1 MFPFGFG
8 APLQSST
15 RLPLEDRGPLRTLF
29 LLSNMPVGGAEVLL
43 SNLMDRF
50 DPDRIQPE
58 FACLKDLGELG
69 EEMAV
74 RFKAT
79 SRLIKGKYD
88 VAVVRRL
95 ASLMVRHRID
105 AVVTVGAGDKM
116 FWGRIAAKVANV
128 PVILSAL
135 HSTGWPDGVG
145 KLNRML
151 TSWTDG
157 FIAVASEHGRF
168 LREFEKFPAD
178 KVFVIPNGV
187 DTQRF
192 VRNEQAGQRIRN
204 ELNIPPDAPVIGIV
218 AALRPEKNH
227 ALFLEAAKRVA
238 QVRSDAHFVIV
249 GDGPCRTE
257 LEHRS

>member
-1 MFPFGFG
+1 MI
-8 APLQSST
+8 
-15 RLPLEDRGPLRTLF
+15 R
-29 LLSNMPVGGAEVLL
+29 
-43 SNLMDRF
+43 
-50 DPDRIQPE
+50 
-58 FACLKDLGELG
+58 
-69 EEMAV
+69 
-74 RFKAT
+74 
-79 SRLIKGKYD
+79 SRRAF
-88 VAVVRRL
+88 AVVRRL
-95 ASLMVRHRID
+95 AALMVRHRID
-105 AVVTVGAGDKM
+105 ALVTVECRRQNVLGTYC
-116 FWGRIAAKVANV
+116 REVANV

-192 VRNEQAGQRIRN
+192 LRNEQAGQRIRN
-204 ELNIPPDAPVIGIV
+204 ELSIPPDAPVIGIV

-227 ALFLEAAKRVA
+227 ALFLEAARRIA

-249 GDGPCRTE
+249 GDGPCRTGENTCE
-257 LEHRS
+257 LGFEFSSPLLGTRGDTPPEILSAMDVFCS